1 MNKPMDI
8 IILAGQS
15 NAVGYGCGEADY
27 QLKHLDKMFLMYDDQ
42 AEDYSV
48 DENGNEYMAIYEPW
62 KIKLIEAVNGYTG
75 SLALRFADAYIENGY
90 LAQDRKLLIVRCA
103 VGGTGFSK
111 KLWGVGQL
119 LYRRMLDLT
128 SYALSLN
135 PENRVVAF
143 LWHQGECDAFEN
155 ADWTPEKRKESYYRA
170 LRAVVE
176 GVRNHCRTPNL
187 PFLCG
192 GFTDEWSKDYREAC
206 DAVVAAQKQ
215 ICVDLGWAAFTDTTG
230 LLSNNQKV
238 GNGDTIHFCKDAVYT
253 IGQRYFDKYRS
264 IILSQAN
271 LEN

>member
-155 ADWTPEKRKESYYRA
+155 ADWTPEKRKESYYRD